1 MRQKRECNFSAKRR
15 AEAPIWPL
23 TGLECGMSDFEGKT
37 EAQKSGLGRLFGLAG
52 QDQRHL
58 LHVLTRRREQALRL
72 HFGQAPET
80 GIAMP
85 VQLLGVGKAAFNG
98 FLAGRVEAFAQIGQP
113 MGVDLLLEVLPE
125 VARDELLGVLALG
138 AAGTLRALAALA
150 GSAKLP

>member
-1 MRQKRECNFSAKRR
+1 
-15 AEAPIWPL
+15 
-23 TGLECGMSDFEGKT
+23 MSDFEGKT

-85 VQLLGVGKAAFNG
+85 VQLLGVGKAALNR
-98 FLAGRVEAFAQIGQP
+98 FLARRIQTLPQVSQP
-113 MGVDLLLEVLPE
+113 MSVDLFLEALPD
-125 VARDELLGVLALG
+125 VAGNQFLVILA
-138 AAGTLRALAALA
+138 LRALRT
-150 GSAKLP
+150 